1 MPYCD
6 SSAVLINI
14 FHLVDHGCSSAH
26 NSITL
31 GDWRD
36 PLDPDVDAQNIF
48 AQFWIG
54 KDEIKALVAQNR
66 DDSTCTLQPKDDR
79 VFLSPSLSENS
90 STVSNEIA
98 INRSSEYHEVDSNGH
113 IPSVFVKGYTEHH
126 EDTTDTA
133 PPLGDVNMH
142 EQLLEVI
149 QQLEE
154 EHSKASAPP
163 SPTELPQ

>member
-1 MPYCD
+1 M
-6 SSAVLINI
+6 
-14 FHLVDHGCSSAH
+14 
-26 NSITL
+26 
-31 GDWRD
+31 
-36 PLDPDVDAQNIF
+36 
-48 AQFWIG
+48 
-54 KDEIKALVAQNR
+54 
-66 DDSTCTLQPKDDR
+66 CTTTIQPKDDR

-98 INRSSEYHEVDSNGH
+98 TNRSSEYHEVVSNGH

-133 PPLGDVNMH
+133 PQIEVNMF
-142 EQLLEVI
+142 EQLLLVI

-163 SPTELPQ
+163 SPTDIPQ